1 MKGNL
6 WRILAGLLI
15 ILVGILLLV
24 QQLGKI
30 DLSGDFWGI
39 AFMLGGG
46 VIFLTLWLS
55 ERAQWWSLIP
65 GGILASWGVA
75 APLGKLG
82 LSATLVS
89 LVGMFGSAAGFLA
102 IYWMDRKENWW
113 ALIPAGVFVLVGIAS
128 VIGTAVGEDWTGS
141 LVLWGIAAVF
151 AVLYLRDRS
160 QFWPLIPAGVL
171 AVVGFGVSPLA
182 TSASFLFPALLIVAG
197 ALLVVRTLFRRT

>member
-6 WRILAGLLI
+6 WRVLAGLLI

-55 ERAQWWSLIP
+55 ERAQWWPLIP

-75 APLGKLG
+75 ALLGKLG

-141 LVLWGIAAVF
+141 FVLWGIAGVF

-182 TSASFLFPALLIVAG
+182 TSAWFLFPTLLIVAG
-197 ALLVVRTLFRRT
+197 VLLVVRTLFRRT

>member
-55 ERAQWWSLIP
+55 ERAQWWPLIP

-75 APLGKLG
+75 ALLGKLG

-141 LVLWGIAAVF
+141 FVLWGIAAVF

-182 TSASFLFPALLIVAG
+182 TSAWFLFPTLLIVAG
-197 ALLVVRTLFRRT
+197 VLLVVRTLFRRT

>member
-75 APLGKLG
+75 ALLGKLG

>member
-55 ERAQWWSLIP
+55 ERAQWWPLIP

-75 APLGKLG
+75 ALLGKLG

-102 IYWMDRKENWW
+102 IYWMDRKGNWW

-141 LVLWGIAAVF
+141 FVLWGIAAVF

-182 TSASFLFPALLIVAG
+182 TSAWFLFPTLLIVAG
-197 ALLVVRTLFRRT
+197 VLLVVRTLFRRT

>member
-6 WRILAGLLI
+6 WRVLAGLLI

-55 ERAQWWSLIP
+55 ERAQWWPLIP

-75 APLGKLG
+75 ALLGKLG

-141 LVLWGIAAVF
+141 FVLWGIAAVF

-182 TSASFLFPALLIVAG
+182 TSAWFLFPALLIVAG
-197 ALLVVRTLFRRT
+197 VLLVVRTLFRRT

>member
-75 APLGKLG
+75 ALLGKLG

-182 TSASFLFPALLIVAG
+182 TSAWFLFPALLIVAG
-197 ALLVVRTLFRRT
+197 VLLVVRTLFRRT

>member
-6 WRILAGLLI
+6 WRVLAGLLI

-75 APLGKLG
+75 ALLGKLG

-151 AVLYLRDRS
+151 AVLYLRDQIGR
-160 QFWPLIPAGVL
+160 AHV
-171 AVVGFGVSPLA
+171 
-182 TSASFLFPALLIVAG
+182 
-197 ALLVVRTLFRRT
+197 